1 MTFLRFWKASFAM
14 TYPHGINGRVNSD
27 SSLKKLPTSFR
38 NYVLCFFHSYT
49 CYVFYVVTFF
59 TILYHRWVHKS
70 FSHLFFCFIFWVFK
84 KKIFFFFTVIAFS
97 LCISFLTKYIWIGL
111 ALFLLFTFY
120 FCSHGTLIIY
130 FTLVFILY
138 FSNVWDRRHSFL
150 LMCQIHFNLVFSSD
164 IFFSLYFIYL
174 TLPPKGSTFSSPT
187 LGCPGLNCR

>member
-84 KKIFFFFTVIAFS
+84 KKNIFLFYSHRILFMHIFFNKIYLNWFGLVSVI
-97 LCISFLTKYIWIGL
+97 YV
-111 ALFLLFTFY
+111 LFLFSRDVDNLLYASVHSLFLQRLG
-120 FCSHGTLIIY
+120 SKALLSPDVSDTLQ
-130 FTLVFILY
+130 FSILFRY
-138 FSNVWDRRHSFL
+138 FL
-150 LMCQIHFNLVFSSD
+150 LLVLYIFNSSAERFN
-164 IFFSLYFIYL
+164 I
-174 TLPPKGSTFSSPT
+174 
-187 LGCPGLNCR
+187 